1 MINVVCLYW
10 GNKYK
15 TEFVN
20 VLYNMVERHMTVP
33 HKFIIYTDHVKMQKL
48 VNVIAIASGA
58 VSIALIGSGLFVY
71 VNRDSIIDSV
81 KQQAI
86 EAVTGSLGGLGGGAL
101 PTGSNDLAPL
111 GTSTSPSMD
120 IPTQSAGLPGI

>member
-1 MINVVCLYW
+1 
-10 GNKYK
+10 
-15 TEFVN
+15 
-20 VLYNMVERHMTVP
+20 
-33 HKFIIYTDHVKMQKL
+33 MQKI

-101 PTGSNDLAPL
+101 PLGTNDLAPSID
-111 GTSTSPSMD
+111 TTPSMAPSAQAAQG
-120 IPTQSAGLPGI
+120 IPGL

>member
-1 MINVVCLYW
+1 
-10 GNKYK
+10 
-15 TEFVN
+15 
-20 VLYNMVERHMTVP
+20 
-33 HKFIIYTDHVKMQKL
+33 MQKL
-48 VNVIAIASGA
+48 VNVVAIASGA

-101 PTGSNDLAPL
+101 PLGTNDLAPSV
-111 GTSTSPSMD
+111 GDTPRMA
-120 IPTQSAGLPGI
+120 PPAQSAQGIPGL